1 MADQNHVTRRA
12 WIQIGALTAGV
23 AASGLKS
30 GFASSYSP
38 KVFSPE
44 EFAMLD
50 ELTEL
55 IIPTDDHSPGARD
68 AQVAAFIDGR
78 LAASIEEAERTDW
91 REGLKRI
98 DVLAR
103 AAHGVAF
110 MRATPDQRIAIL
122 SHIATNEKNPFTP
135 DERFFVQ
142 LKSSTANAYYS
153 SKIGIH
159 QEMEYKGN
167 VLLPD
172 FVGFEVK

>member
-1 MADQNHVTRRA
+1 MSSVTRREL
-12 WIQIGALTAGV
+12 IQIGAMATA
-23 AASGLKS
+23 AATASIES

-44 EFAMLD
+44 EFVMLD

-55 IIPTDDHSPGARD
+55 IIPADDHSGGARS
-68 AQVAAFIDGR
+68 AGVAAFIDGR
-78 LAASIEEAERTDW
+78 LAESIDEAGRTEW

-98 DVLAR
+98 DALTR
-103 AAHGVAF
+103 ESHGVSF
-110 MRATPDQRIAIL
+110 MRATPEQRSAML
-122 SHIATNEKNPFTP
+122 SHIAKNEKNPLTP

-142 LKSSTANAYYS
+142 LKSSTANTYYS

-167 VLLPD
+167 VLLPE
-172 FVGFEVK
+172 FVGYEVK